1 MDKETFDDLL
11 NDYMKVIRE
20 FANKMLE
27 VLEKIVSLF
36 PGNEFNGTDESL
48 KTRKNWLRYG
58 QSKNDVYQ
66 KQRINGRHSVAKRN
80 RPYQFRH
87 YSRG

>member
-27 VLEKIVSLF
+27 VLEKS
-36 PGNEFNGTDESL
+36 
-48 KTRKNWLRYG
+48 
-58 QSKNDVYQ
+58 
-66 KQRINGRHSVAKRN
+66 
-80 RPYQFRH
+80 
-87 YSRG
+87 